1 MSVIT
6 KSTLVYSDRK
16 NNVYKPADT
25 INFYLPPSL
34 SIVNT
39 KNTYLVLNLKMTGT
53 QWKAAVS
60 QKAGVYGL
68 IRSIQV
74 SSGDGAT
81 VFETL
86 DNYAYLQALKYYYE
100 ATESQLNL
108 AQLHE
113 GLPTKMNIDKTSC
126 NQYVDAT
133 EDDDLFKTVEVTA
146 PLYLSGC
153 LYRDQIWPNIATQ
166 GLRVKI
172 ELNTAEVALQA
183 VTAPLYELSN
193 GANQANGE
201 YGGYGQTTGYA
212 VQTQAATGQATVVL
226 KNVNDALGA
235 DITRVLSDARTDCTH
250 LFSVGQTVKFSGHT
264 NAYEVGAVAVNGDN
278 RIELTLTSNVATAN
292 IPVDASC
299 YVATDSQ
306 YNDMGLGNQFTS
318 NECVC
323 C

>member
-39 KNTYLVLNLKMTGT
+39 KNTYLVFNLKMTGT

-68 IRSIQV
+68 VRSIQV

-100 ATESQLNL
+100 ATETQVNL

-113 GLPTKMNIDKTSC
+113 GPPTKMNIDKTSC
-126 NQYVDAT
+126 KRRLLQDSWSDCSPLPIWLPVSRP
-133 EDDDLFKTVEVTA
+133 DLA
-146 PLYLSGC
+146 
-153 LYRDQIWPNIATQ
+153 
-166 GLRVKI
+166 
-172 ELNTAEVALQA
+172 
-183 VTAPLYELSN
+183 
-193 GANQANGE
+193 
-201 YGGYGQTTGYA
+201 
-212 VQTQAATGQATVVL
+212 
-226 KNVNDALGA
+226 
-235 DITRVLSDARTDCTH
+235 
-250 LFSVGQTVKFSGHT
+250 
-264 NAYEVGAVAVNGDN
+264 
-278 RIELTLTSNVATAN
+278 
-292 IPVDASC
+292 
-299 YVATDSQ
+299 
-306 YNDMGLGNQFTS
+306 
-318 NECVC
+318 
-323 C
+323 